1 MTRPLDA
8 VLSDHPDFGTPGII
22 KVDTDGHDAD
32 ILLQAERVLAASRPV
47 VYFEFDP
54 RMAADVGGTDPHAA
68 LDLLARLG
76 YRRALFFTNTG
87 RLARALDVA
96 AWASEVPA
104 MTADIGPGR
113 AVAYFDVC
121 AFGPDDGGL
130 ADEVERRETSA
141 A

>member
-1 MTRPLDA
+1 M
-8 VLSDHPDFGTPGII
+8 I
-22 KVDTDGHDAD
+22 KLDTDGHDAD
-32 ILLQAERVLAASRPV
+32 ILLQAEKVLSASQPV

-54 RMAADVGGTDPHAA
+54 PMAAGVGGTDPHAA

-96 AWASEVPA
+96 AWASELPT
-104 MTADIGPGR
+104 MTAEVGPGR
-113 AVAYFDVC
+113 RVAYFDVC

-130 ADEVERRETSA
+130 ADEVERRETNVA
-141 A
+141 